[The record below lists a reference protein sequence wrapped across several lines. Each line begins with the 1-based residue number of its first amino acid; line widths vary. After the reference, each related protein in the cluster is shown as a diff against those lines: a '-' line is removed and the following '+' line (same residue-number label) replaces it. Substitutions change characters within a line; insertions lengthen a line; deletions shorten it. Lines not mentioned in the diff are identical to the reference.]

1 MVEEVTAPVAVV
13 ELAGERAD
21 VGEARAFVAGCA
33 ERWQLGYL
41 ARDAA
46 LIVSELVGNA
56 VIHGRPPVEVRVSRR
71 ATGMRIDVRDGGE
84 GAVVPPAQADPLA
97 QGGLGL
103 RVVAHLATR
112 WGVDP
117 LPDGK
122 TVWAELTGVRSAS
135 DQAVDP
141 ELSLVRPAPVLPP
154 DDWPEVRLVD
164 VPRRLVLA
172 WARQLR
178 GLMRELDLVSPE
190 RQDVGQ
196 VGVQDPVMHVAAA
209 LIRYWEAVRA
219 VWTHARAVERR
230 ADGLVA
236 FEARLPR
243 QVVLDGPRF
252 LRAMDRADEL
262 SRKGMLLSA
271 PAPGEIV
278 AFRRWFVHALVRQV
292 VDGGDAEHCP
302 FPG

>member
-1 MVEEVTAPVAVV
+1 MEELTTPVAVV
-13 ELAGERAD
+13 ELAGGRAD
-21 VGEARAFVAGCA
+21 VGEARALVTACA
-33 ERWQLGYL
+33 ERWQLGHL

-56 VIHGRPPVEVRVSRR
+56 VVHGRPPVEVRVSRR
-71 ATGMRIDVRDGGE
+71 TGGIRIDVSDSGE
-84 GAVVPPAQADPLA
+84 GAVVPPGRSGPLG
-97 QGGLGL
+97 QSGLGL
-103 RVVAHLATR
+103 QVVAHLATR

-122 TVWAELTGVRSAS
+122 TVWAELTGIRAAS
-135 DQAVDP
+135 EDAVDP
-141 ELSLVRPAPVLPP
+141 ELAPVRPAPVLPP
-154 DDWPEVRLVD
+154 DDWPEVRLTD

-196 VGVQDPVMHVAAA
+196 IGVQDPVMHVAAA

-230 ADGLVA
+230 ADGLVT
-236 FEARLPR
+236 FEAKLPR

-271 PAPGEIV
+271 PAPGEVV

-292 VDGGDAEHCP
+292 VDNGGEERCP
-302 FPG
+302 FPR